1 LKILNYVVIVTTM
14 ALSAFL
20 TGCNDDSSTTAG
32 VCPTGAESL
41 TLAGLGI
48 SSYGEY
54 SIAIGAP
61 LSEGERLAT
70 NCGYTMSEF
79 QNSDGDITVI
89 SFERN
94 GLEFIFNPNEAK
106 LEEIIV
112 SDGWTGNVVVD
123 GEPTINLATGL
134 DLMQYFPMFEDA
146 TLVGDTTATYQLVE
160 DVLTLDMYITFNEE
174 GEMQLVKS
182 STNWR

>member
-1 LKILNYVVIVTTM
+1 LKILNYAVIVTTM

-41 TLAGLGI
+41 TLNGLGI

-54 SIAIGAP
+54 AIAIGAP
-61 LSEGERLAT
+61 LSEGESLAT
-70 NCGYTMSEF
+70 NCGFSKSEF
-79 QNSDGDITVI
+79 QNSDGDVTEIQY
-89 SFERN
+89 ERN
-94 GLEFIFNPNEAK
+94 GLTFVFNPNEEK

-112 SDGWTGNVVVD
+112 SDGWTGYIVVD

-134 DLMQYFPMFEDA
+134 DMMQYFPMFEDA

-174 GEMQLVKS
+174 GKMQLAKS